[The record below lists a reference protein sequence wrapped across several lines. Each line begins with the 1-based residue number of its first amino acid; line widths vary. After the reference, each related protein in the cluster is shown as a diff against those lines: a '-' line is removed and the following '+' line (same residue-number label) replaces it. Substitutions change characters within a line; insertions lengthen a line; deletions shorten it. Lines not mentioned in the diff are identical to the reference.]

1 MDTPSSG
8 YVCDNRGNLNPP
20 LVLPQKETSL
30 LHPPNCDIIQ
40 IENKPSYKGGKNV
53 LTQMLQQGKSLT
65 DLPLPDQ
72 QIIMKLARKF
82 QSQHD
87 YLFLEPEKL
96 VELTNLG
103 TADQWQQL
111 LLLPETQAYIK
122 GQMAFLA
129 QIAQRK
135 TFAALVSMALAGG
148 QGAASA
154 AKQIQELSGIMNQQD
169 TNRTIVLHHIPRPKQ
184 QQNQGGQIQ

>member
-1 MDTPSSG
+1 M
-8 YVCDNRGNLNPP
+8 
-20 LVLPQKETSL
+20 
-30 LHPPNCDIIQ
+30 
-40 IENKPSYKGGKNV
+40 
-53 LTQMLQQGKSLT
+53 LTTMLQQGKSLP
-65 DLPLPDQ
+65 DLAKPEQEIFLH
-72 QIIMKLARKF
+72 LARKF

-96 VELTNLG
+96 VEITGLG
-103 TADQWQQL
+103 TKENWQRL
-111 LLLPETQAYIK
+111 LLFPETQSYIK

-148 QGAASA
+148 QGAAQA

-169 TNRTIVLHHIPRPKQ
+169 TNRTIFLHHIPRPEKPQKPQKPKEEQKQ
-184 QQNQGGQIQ
+184 